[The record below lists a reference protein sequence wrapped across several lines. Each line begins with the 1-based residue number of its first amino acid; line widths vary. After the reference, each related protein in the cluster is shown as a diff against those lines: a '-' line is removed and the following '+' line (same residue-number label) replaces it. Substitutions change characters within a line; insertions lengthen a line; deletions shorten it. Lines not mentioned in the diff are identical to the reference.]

1 MQPTGVLDTAKAT
14 NPLKDL
20 LKFGQSVWLDYI
32 RRDLITSGELKRLIQ
47 GDGLR
52 GMTSNPAIFEKAI
65 AGSTD
70 YADILASLKDRPD
83 LDAKAGYEII
93 AIRDIQDAADLLRP
107 VYQESKRRDGYISL
121 EVSPY
126 LARDTAGTLDEA
138 RRLWKAV
145 DRPNIMIKVP
155 GTAEG
160 ILAFEQLISEGINV
174 NVTLLFSQVV
184 YQQVAE
190 AYIRGLAKFAATGG
204 DIGRIAS
211 VASFF
216 ISRIDNSV
224 DAEISG
230 RLKSAKNPEEEQK
243 LRALLGKVAIANGKL
258 SSQR

>member
-32 RRDLITSGELKRLIQ
+32 RRDLITKGELKRLIQ
-47 GDGLR
+47 EDGLR

-70 YADILASLKDRPD
+70 YADILASLKNRSD
-83 LDAKAGYEII
+83 LDAKARFELI

-107 VYQESKRRDGYISL
+107 VYDESKMRDGYVSL

-126 LARDTAGTLDEA
+126 LARDTRGTIEEA

-160 ILAFEQLISEGINV
+160 TPAFEQLISEATSI
-174 NVTLLFSQVV
+174 NVTLLFSQEV
-184 YQQVAE
+184 YQKIAE
-190 AYIRGLAKFAATGG
+190 AYVRGLEKFASGGG
-204 DIGRIAS
+204 DVKRVAS
-211 VASFF
+211 VASCF
-216 ISRIDNSV
+216 IMWLVSSILR
-224 DAEISG
+224 G
-230 RLKSAKNPEEEQK
+230 SA
-243 LRALLGKVAIANGKL
+243 
-258 SSQR
+258 